1 MKLEITDMD
10 IIGSGTNTLIS
21 ALGAMLIT
29 QAHYA
34 PETLTNPAP
43 AVGGAFGMLMILV
56 GLGYGVVMR
65 E

>member
-10 IIGSGTNTLIS
+10 VIGSSVNTLIS

-34 PETLTNPAP
+34 PETLSTPAP
-43 AVGGAFGMLMILV
+43 AIGGAMGMLMLV
-56 GLGYGVVMR
+56 AGLGYGVVMR